1 MKWLWPVIVMIE
13 VVKVATAN
21 RDNCDDNDGQMTA
34 LMMCIFS
41 HGAAEAEAALH
52 SNHNGHKALGQEN
65 EEEDGGG

>member
-1 MKWLWPVIVMIE
+1 MKWLWPMIVMIE

-41 HGAAEAEAALH
+41 LGAATQAKAAEAEAA
-52 SNHNGHKALGQEN
+52 SN
-65 EEEDGGG
+65 